1 MNLASTHTFECMTKI
16 NLKVTCSTF
25 PVESPEDVTTVSTW
39 KRSFS
44 STNLFRVHAT
54 RSCLGFLSCKPSTS
68 TSPLCTS
75 SSIFM
80 ATFRHFW
87 RPASSIGRDFHQNRS
102 LYFLPES
109 SQKWWRSGEHGF
121 SNCLNSLQ
129 GMSAVET

>member
-1 MNLASTHTFECMTKI
+1 MTKR

-44 STNLFRVHAT
+44 SSKLFRVHAT
-54 RSCLGFLSCKPSTS
+54 RSRADFLSCKPSTS

-75 SSIFM
+75 SSIFT
-80 ATFRHFW
+80 ASSRHFW
-87 RPASSIGRDFHQNRS
+87 RPASSIGRGFHQIRS
-102 LYFLPES
+102 LYFLPEN

-129 GMSAVET
+129 GTSAVET